1 MSKEFKKSY
10 MHPTRRKLVDMIH
23 TGEYEQDIKVGYRK
37 ENKEIKRE
45 VGDTWED
52 EKYIYE
58 QKDGYITKSGKN
70 TKVFTDLRKWLKEK
84 EECKCGKDCKTK
96 FKSQKD
102 KKLIVKTG
110 YCINCLAEIETQ
122 IRHAGIWQEYQ
133 NYRIWTKMIIEG
145 RNKLEQVKQALS
157 ELKQEYEYMNED
169 GTTDKWQL
177 DKPVEE
183 VRAGMIEFIENGEKE
198 VNDLVVKQKEAFKVI
213 KEHDYEYIL

>member
-84 EECKCGKDCKTK
+84 EECKNNKCQTK
-96 FKSQKD
+96 FKSTKD
-102 KKLIVKTG
+102 KKLIIKTG